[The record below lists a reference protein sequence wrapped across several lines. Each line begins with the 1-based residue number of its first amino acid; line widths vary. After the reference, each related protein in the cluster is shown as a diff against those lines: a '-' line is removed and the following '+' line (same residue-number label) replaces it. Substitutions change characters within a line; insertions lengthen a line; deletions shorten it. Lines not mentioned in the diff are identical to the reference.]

1 MVHHVEIDD
10 LEIDHVEIDHVEI
23 DDLEIEEPFSSA
35 TIPYLKFP
43 LSPRNWGCRNWGQYF
58 VTFWWYWK
66 KSPPFSLFVFDGKFE
81 MTPKRTT
88 EFS

>member
-23 DDLEIEEPFSSA
+23 DDLKIEEPFFSA

-43 LSPRNWGCRNWGQYF
+43 RRLEIEDVEIEDNI
-58 VTFWWYWK
+58 
-66 KSPPFSLFVFDGKFE
+66 L
-81 MTPKRTT
+81 
-88 EFS
+88 